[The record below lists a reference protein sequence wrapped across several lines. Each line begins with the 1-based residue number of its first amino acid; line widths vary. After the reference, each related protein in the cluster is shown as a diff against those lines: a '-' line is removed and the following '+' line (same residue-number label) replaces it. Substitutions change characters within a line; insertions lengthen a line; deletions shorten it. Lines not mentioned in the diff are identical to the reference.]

1 MGRPAETLA
10 DLTLAGSGLDRRA
23 ELRSDRGLLTRL
35 LSDPGTRVL
44 ELRGDRVAVDEDGA
58 AGDRAP
64 AGAGTGAGDRAA
76 GGAGARLR
84 FRSPVAT
91 DHDRL
96 AVFLGA
102 DAKERL
108 YVGVVGDPVAHAP
121 DPGRGGGGDAPADPE
136 GLVTLRHVAADLED
150 VEAGMFAT
158 VLALANWHRAHGF
171 CARCGAP
178 TEPQQSGWVR
188 RCTVEGSEHYP
199 RTDVA
204 VIMSVVDEQ
213 DRLLMAQGNGWGTG
227 RYSVLAGF
235 LEPGESLAQ
244 AVAREVREEVGI
256 EVFDVQYLGDQ
267 PWPFPTSLMVG
278 FTARADSGALRL
290 QESEIADARWFTREE
305 VRAGVAAGTLG
316 VSARLSIARRLV
328 EHWLGHEIVGV
339 R

>member
-10 DLTLAGSGLDRRA
+10 NVTLAGSGLDRRA
-23 ELRSDRGLLTRL
+23 ELRSDRHLLGRL
-35 LSDPGTRVL
+35 LADPDTRVL
-44 ELRGDRVAVDEDGA
+44 ELRGDRVAADEGPD
-58 AGDRAP
+58 
-64 AGAGTGAGDRAA
+64 
-76 GGAGARLR
+76 GARLR
-84 FRSPVAT
+84 LRSPEAS
-91 DHDRL
+91 DGEGL

-102 DAKERL
+102 DVRDVMH
-108 YVGVVGDPVAHAP
+108 VGVVGDPLPHEDGAGGSGP
-121 DPGRGGGGDAPADPE
+121 LTGGGAD
-136 GLVTLRHVAADLED
+136 GLVTLRHVAADLD
-150 VEAGMFAT
+150 DLEAGMFAT
-158 VLALANWHRAHGF
+158 LLALANWHRAHGH

-188 RCTVEGSEHYP
+188 RCTSEGSEHYP

-213 DRLLMAQGNGWGTG
+213 DRLLMAQGAGWGTG

-244 AVAREVREEVGI
+244 AVAREVREEVGL
-256 EVFDVQYLGDQ
+256 EVVDVRYLGDQ

-290 QESEIADARWFTREE
+290 QESEIADARWFTRDE
-305 VRAGVAAGTLG
+305 VRAGVADGSLA
-316 VSARLSIARRLV
+316 VSSRLSISRRLV
-328 EHWLGHEIVGV
+328 EHWLGHEIAGV